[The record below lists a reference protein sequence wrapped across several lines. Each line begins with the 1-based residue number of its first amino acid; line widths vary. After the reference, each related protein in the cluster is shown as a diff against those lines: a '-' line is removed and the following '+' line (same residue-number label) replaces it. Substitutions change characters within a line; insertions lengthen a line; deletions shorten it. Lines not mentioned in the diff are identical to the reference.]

1 MRVGAQVQ
9 PLECYLSSVEIGCK
23 IQFYCQFSTD
33 GNYPKFSDTHFEEQ
47 FDMVYTVYL
56 LFILK
61 KLLVIR

>member
-1 MRVGAQVQ
+1 MQVQ
-9 PLECYLSSVEIGCK
+9 PLECYLSSVETGCK

-33 GNYPKFSDTHFEEQ
+33 GNYPKFSDTQSEEQ
-47 FDMVYTVYL
+47 FDSVYTVYL